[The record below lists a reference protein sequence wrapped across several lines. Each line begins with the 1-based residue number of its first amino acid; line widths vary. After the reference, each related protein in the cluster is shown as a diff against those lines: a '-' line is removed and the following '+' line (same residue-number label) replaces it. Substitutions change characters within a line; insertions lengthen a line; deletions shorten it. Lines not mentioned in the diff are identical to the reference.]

1 MKKRHLIRLTL
12 SCIIGFSV
20 FLTMIFDV
28 FCLCYV
34 ETHNEEY
41 YITDA
46 VVTNISYKARDIYVS
61 TLSFE
66 HNGVSF
72 EKNFSH
78 DLSDYIGK
86 KDRVAINKEN
96 GKSVRLRIMVDYVH
110 VVFIVVGPLL
120 LLIEYIRYKKEKE
133 KYIDRKMRELNKF
146 NEE

>member
-1 MKKRHLIRLTL
+1 M
-12 SCIIGFSV
+12 
-20 FLTMIFDV
+20 
-28 FCLCYV
+28 
-34 ETHNEEY
+34 HNEDY

-46 VVTNISYKARDIYVS
+46 VVTSISYKARDVYVT

-66 HNGVSF
+66 HNGVYF

-86 KDRVAINKEN
+86 KDRVAINKRN
-96 GKSVRLRIMVDYVH
+96 GKSVRLRIIVDYVH

-120 LLIEYIRYKKEKE
+120 LLIEFIRYKKEKE